1 MNDTSKSFTLPELK
15 EKIYRYCAYQ
25 ERCHAE
31 VRRKLFE
38 LGARTTEVDELIA
51 DLITQGFL
59 NEERFAKAFAGGKFR
74 MKKWGRIRITRELE
88 QRGLTAYCI
97 KSGLSEL
104 PESDYHEA
112 LIEILE
118 KKAAQLSIDD
128 QFVKN
133 DKLANFALQKGY
145 EPELVWQILK
155 SRQF

>member
-1 MNDTSKSFTLPELK
+1 VNHTSKSFSLSELK

-38 LGARTTEVDELIA
+38 LGARTAEVDELIA

-97 KSGLSEL
+97 KSGLAEL
-104 PESDYHEA
+104 PESDYYEA
-112 LIEILE
+112 LIQILE
-118 KKAAQLSIDD
+118 KKAALLSIDD
-128 QFVKN
+128 QFVRN
-133 DKLANFALQKGY
+133 DKLATFAIQKGY
-145 EPELVWQILK
+145 EPELVWQVLK